1 MPRSKP
7 TAQTSARLV
16 LLICALSIVFEGY
29 DMVAY
34 GVTLPSM
41 LADPSWGLSTE
52 YAGVVGSYALIG
64 MLAGSIACGAV
75 SDLVGRRW
83 LMIGSTAW
91 YSLWTG
97 VCALAPD
104 ATLFGVAR
112 FMVGFGVGALI
123 PLAAAMA
130 VEFAPK
136 GRAHAHSAVVWAGYP
151 AGGVLASL
159 LGLWVVDAFG
169 PRAMYAIGTIP
180 LILFVPLM
188 VRHLPESPSLLLA
201 RGRQAEAFA
210 VADAAGIDRPLPP
223 MADERTGPRG
233 LFTRRLWLT
242 TVLMGV
248 LSACGLMLTYGLNT
262 WLPKIMES
270 TGFGS
275 GSALGF
281 LLALNAGAILVPIV
295 VSRASD
301 RIGAQVVTAGTLA
314 AAAVAII
321 VLSTHAPIG
330 LLYVMAF
337 VAGAGTIGAQVL
349 IYGFAAASFPA
360 SCRAAGTAWTA
371 SVGRIGGIAGP
382 TLVGLVIAGGS
393 VSPAFYLFAGV
404 ACFGAVVSLLVP
416 RRREL
421 RAPAAS
427 AAPTAAE
434 PTLAADPGR

>member
-1 MPRSKP
+1 MPRLTPS
-7 TAQTSARLV
+7 AGTSARLV
-16 LLICALSIVFEGY
+16 LLLCALSIVFEGY

-34 GVTLPSM
+34 GVTLPAM
-41 LADPSWGLSTE
+41 LEDPSWNLSTE

-64 MLAGSIACGAV
+64 MLVGSITVGAV
-75 SDLVGRRW
+75 ADVLGRRW
-83 LMIGSTAW
+83 LMIASTAW
-91 YSLWTG
+91 YSAWTG

-104 ATLFGVAR
+104 ASLFGLAR

-136 GRAHAHSAVVWAGYP
+136 GREHTHSAIVWAGYP

-169 PRAMYAIGTIP
+169 PRMMYAIGTIP
-180 LILFVPLM
+180 LFLFVPVML
-188 VRHLPESPSLLLA
+188 RHLPESPSFLLA
-201 RGRQAEAFA
+201 RGRPDEAYA
-210 VADAAGIDRPLPP
+210 VADAAGIDRPQPPLPE
-223 MADERTGPRG
+223 ERSGPRG
-233 LFTRRLWLT
+233 LFTKNLWLT

-262 WLPKIMES
+262 WLPEIMES

-281 LLALNAGAILVPIV
+281 LLALNAGAILVPLV

-301 RIGAQVVTAGTLA
+301 RVGAQIVTAGTLA

-321 VLSTHAPIG
+321 VLSTSSPIG

-337 VAGAGTIGAQVL
+337 IAGAGTIGAQVL
-349 IYGFAAASFPA
+349 IYGFSAASFPA

-371 SVGRIGGIAGP
+371 SVGRIGGIVGP
-382 TLVGLVIAGGS
+382 TLTGLVIAGSS
-393 VSPAFYLFAGV
+393 VAPAFYMFAGV
-404 ACFGAVVSLLVP
+404 ACVAAVASLLVP
-416 RRREL
+416 KRTGVG
-421 RAPAAS
+421 APA
-427 AAPTAAE
+427 PAE
-434 PTLAADPGR
+434 ATVGLTSEARS